1 MPAAETMKKT
11 LVSAAWT
18 VLAPLSAQA
27 GCTLAQ
33 PPDMNLGIYT
43 GALSTSGSTQ
53 MTVNCDLIFSL
64 NYSLGIN
71 AGTGTGAT
79 TSIRK
84 MTGPAAA
91 TLNYGLF
98 RDTPG
103 TQKWGNTSGDMAT
116 GSWVLL
122 GTRQFPVYPRI
133 TAGQLVAPGTYIDT
147 VVTNSTRLNSGN
159 RSFTVTAVVQPLCQ
173 ITATNL
179 AFGSYTG
186 EVLDAASTLTVTC
199 TKTTPYYVNLSDGQ
213 HPDGSYLPRAI
224 GPGGVLLSYTMFR
237 DAARSSRWGNTY
249 NLDGVAGTGSGS
261 AQTLNVYGRVAAG
274 QFVTPGAYTDTVI
287 ATITY

>member
-1 MPAAETMKKT
+1 MKKN
-11 LVSAAWT
+11 LASAALM

-27 GCTLAQ
+27 ACTLAQ
-33 PPDMNLGIYT
+33 PPNMNLGIYT
-43 GALSTSGSTQ
+43 GALSTAGSTSIR
-53 MTVNCDLIFSL
+53 VNCTILSADYNISL
-64 NYSLGIN
+64 N

-79 TSIRK
+79 TSTRK
-84 MTGPAAA
+84 MTGPASA

-98 RDTPG
+98 RDAAHA
-103 TQKWGNTSGDMAT
+103 QNWGNIVGVDTASGS
-116 GSWVLL
+116 GLVLVRDF
-122 GTRQFPVYPRI
+122 TIYPQI
-133 TAGQLVAPGTYIDT
+133 PAGQLVAPGTYVDT
-147 VVTNSTRLNSGN
+147 ISSAS
-159 RSFTVTAVVQPLCQ
+159 RSFTVTAVVQAMCQ

-186 EVLDAASTLTVTC
+186 EALDAVSTLKVTC
-199 TKTTPYYVNLSDGQ
+199 TKTTPYYVNLGDGQ

-237 DAARSSRWGNTY
+237 DAARTSRWGNTY